1 MARKQKNEASKFAVT
16 VLWLHGM
23 SISQIAGLLEMT
35 GGQVRGIV
43 DRAKAANR
51 SEMDEYDRQLALN
64 ELALDRK
71 DGGLIP
77 DRYFRV
83 KELRPEQVR
92 EIRPANA
99 VIRGGWRKTERH
111 PKGAVYLPSLFK
123 PIYSNPYQR
132 DEDFERRRREF
143 YANCAYHFEFENWR
157 IYFHRYEKLDRDE
170 KGETV
175 GGRDGRPAKKLRYGP
190 REKIMER
197 DINAGALEWLDGR
210 NLLDDVQITAGYRAR
225 ADMEG
230 AQVSTL
236 KSADLEASGGGF
248 GTRLVA
254 DYTID
259 CMRYV
264 ERLKA
269 SMPPSRFRVLE
280 ELLLQDRW
288 LWDGM
293 KGKERRA
300 VYDRIRLSLD
310 YAAMFYGLLWPVEFE
325 QRHKDEFPWHDKRAR
340 DGKKELYRAMSR
352 ANSTPFEPV
361 AWGEDRAPTAEE
373 LIDMTMKLPE
383 KVRRVSRFV
392 CSYDFMCLL
401 KMARDA
407 NGNYLVMPSGFGA
420 EFKLI
425 GYPIQEKH
433 DARGLTFGPNNP
445 SGESR

>member
-1 MARKQKNEASKFAVT
+1 MDGRPWWRAIAWWNMARKQKNEAPKFAVT
-16 VLWLHGM
+16 VLWLHGLTIPQ
-23 SISQIAGLLEMT
+23 ISRILDMT

-51 SEMDEYDRQLALN
+51 SDMDEYDRQLALN

-71 DGGLIP
+71 DGGMIP

-83 KELRPEQVR
+83 KELRPEQVK
-92 EIRPANA
+92 EIRPVGL
-99 VIRGGWRKTERH
+99 VIKGGWRQTERY
-111 PKGAVYLPSLFK
+111 PEGKVYLPRLVK
-123 PIYSNPYQR
+123 PIYSDPYKFR
-132 DEDFERRRREF
+132 GEEFERKRREF
-143 YANCAYHFEFENWR
+143 YANCAYHFNFENWR
-157 IYFHRYEKLDRDE
+157 IYFHRYQKLDRDE

-197 DINAGALEWLDGR
+197 DINAAAFEWLDGR
-210 NLLDDVQITAGYRAR
+210 NLLDDVQLTAGYRAR

-230 AQVSTL
+230 AQVSTV
-236 KSADLEASGGGF
+236 KSVDFEASGGGF
-248 GTRLVA
+248 GSRLVA

-280 ELLLQDRW
+280 ELLLHDRW
-288 LWDGM
+288 FWDGL
-293 KGKERRA
+293 KGKERRD

-340 DGKKELYRAMSR
+340 EGKQELYRAMSR
-352 ANSTPFEPV
+352 AKAKS
-361 AWGEDRAPTAEE
+361 
-373 LIDMTMKLPE
+373 
-383 KVRRVSRFV
+383 
-392 CSYDFMCLL
+392 
-401 KMARDA
+401 
-407 NGNYLVMPSGFGA
+407 
-420 EFKLI
+420 
-425 GYPIQEKH
+425 
-433 DARGLTFGPNNP
+433 
-445 SGESR
+445 